1 MVPSVTSHA
10 AFNSAPNREWPI
22 NVKNTFINFD
32 VPFSTGTAHR
42 RATSCPRSLWSR
54 FLENEASWERA
65 TQELCHAMTPKHS
78 CQGVA
83 MTQCLPKS
91 EPMKEAAMGG
101 RTSRRIRNNK
111 AVKKPL
117 AAGKENIAQ
126 GAVAAAEKAK
136 EPATCEPGSWAK
148 KLASSIAQPQQE
160 QETAWRRKPSPES
173 EVDAISEMSTASTA
187 APETPSSACEKRN
200 NEEATWTSILAK
212 KRTKPRTQAIDVA
225 SPSSSD
231 SNQGKTGQSN
241 QSSQE
246 TCAAWQETGGQSQE
260 AQQSSG
266 DSHRDDYSNR
276 REAQHGQQRH
286 SGYSNYS
293 SYSGY
298 SGYSASP
305 KGLPHFRKIEVGI
318 EDDSDFRVVQRLIGP
333 RGKYVQD
340 ITEKCR
346 GSKVWI
352 IGKGSRSWEDSVGP
366 LVVCV
371 GATTGNEFENA
382 VGLINE
388 LLERV
393 RKEHRRFRRGAF

>member
-1 MVPSVTSHA
+1 
-10 AFNSAPNREWPI
+10 
-22 NVKNTFINFD
+22 
-32 VPFSTGTAHR
+32 
-42 RATSCPRSLWSR
+42 
-54 FLENEASWERA
+54 
-65 TQELCHAMTPKHS
+65 
-78 CQGVA
+78 
-83 MTQCLPKS
+83 
-91 EPMKEAAMGG
+91 MKEAAMS

-111 AVKKPL
+111 AVKKPV

-148 KLASSIAQPQQE
+148 KLASSIAQPQPQQE
-160 QETAWRRKPSPES
+160 QQETASRRRKPSPES

-187 APETPSSACEKRN
+187 APETPSSACEKRQ
-200 NEEATWTSILAK
+200 EEATWTSILAK
-212 KRTKPRTQAIDVA
+212 KRTKPRVA
-225 SPSSSD
+225 MDSDAAPSPSSSD
-231 SNQGKTGQSN
+231 SQSKTPLASGHQGSA
-241 QSSQE
+241 SASIS
-246 TCAAWQETGGQSQE
+246 TGGQSQE
-260 AQQSSG
+260 GQQSHSG

-276 REAQHGQQRH
+276 YALSQRQ

-352 IGKGSRSWEDSVGP
+352 IGKGSRSWEDSAGP